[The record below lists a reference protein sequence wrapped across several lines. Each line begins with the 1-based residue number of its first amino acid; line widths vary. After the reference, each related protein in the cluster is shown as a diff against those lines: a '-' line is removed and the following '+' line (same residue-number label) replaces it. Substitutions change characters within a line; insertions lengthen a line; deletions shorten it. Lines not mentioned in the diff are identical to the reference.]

1 MAPLCHNQPHDHQ
14 KFTTTMNNFTSEL
27 QEEEE
32 EKEKTQKHSNHIGVI
47 SSLNTTC
54 CKTRNSWIDDT
65 YRSHS
70 PPPLKFHPLNL
81 SRKKIILIS
90 MERPSPIISYYYQDL
105 FKKEARGPKGS
116 EVGEHET
123 ISGYINISRLAQ
135 WSPMTRRVYFF
146 SMQTLQFNSRSYQ
159 KEYNK

>member
-1 MAPLCHNQPHDHQ
+1 MHEKLLRNCEKSSRIIITKNLEWQRKNTCFLKISAQQIFRLSLGLLCSISTINYTIFSFWGHTVAPLCHNQPHDHQ

-32 EKEKTQKHSNHIGVI
+32 EKEKPQKHSNHIGVI

-81 SRKKIILIS
+81 YRKKN
-90 MERPSPIISYYYQDL
+90 
-105 FKKEARGPKGS
+105 
-116 EVGEHET
+116 HT
-123 ISGYINISRLAQ
+123 H
-135 WSPMTRRVYFF
+135 
-146 SMQTLQFNSRSYQ
+146 FNG
-159 KEYNK
+159 KA